1 MLFPSTSSQG
11 HCSKENIVV
20 NNFVASVL
28 STESK
33 QFSPWSRLDK
43 GQVVILALGFLVI
56 VMSIVLDNPVLA
68 GSLFLALSAMMFDQ
82 YLTSLVKKLNSCIK
96 LWQVFVA
103 IALAAVFVSRWV
115 NPANI

>member
-1 MLFPSTSSQG
+1 MV
-11 HCSKENIVV
+11 KNI
-20 NNFVASVL
+20 VASVL

-33 QFSPWSRLDK
+33 QFSPWSRLNK
-43 GQVVILALGFLVI
+43 GQLVTLALGFPVI

-82 YLTSLVKKLNSCIK
+82 YLTSLVKKLNSCIN
-96 LWQVFVA
+96 LWQVFLA
-103 IALAAVFVSRWV
+103 IALAAAFISRWV